1 LLSAMLNAEGVVKLR
16 VFPKT
21 LPGGAR
27 LRLLEERRAPEVF
40 AAVDRDRLYLREWL
54 PWVGANGTLDDSV
67 EFIRKA
73 VQQFADNEGLS
84 AGIWCDG
91 DFAGAIGTHAIDWT
105 NRKVELGYWIAS
117 RFQGRGLV
125 TDACRAL
132 LVHCFAEWK
141 LHRVE
146 IHCATGNRRS
156 CAIPERLGFRLEGVL
171 REAHLLN
178 GRYHDLNVYAM
189 LESEW
194 PRLPSR

>member
-1 LLSAMLNAEGVVKLR
+1 MLNAEGVVKLR

-125 TDACRAL
+125 T
-132 LVHCFAEWK
+132 
-141 LHRVE
+141 
-146 IHCATGNRRS
+146 GNRRS